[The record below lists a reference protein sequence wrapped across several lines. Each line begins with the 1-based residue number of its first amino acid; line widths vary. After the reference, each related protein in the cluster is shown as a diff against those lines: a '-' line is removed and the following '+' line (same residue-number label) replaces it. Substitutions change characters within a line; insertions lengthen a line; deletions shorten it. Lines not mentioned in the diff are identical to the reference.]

1 MRLMYINQ
9 NQLQNTQLK
18 PTVMFV
24 DLNSFFPSCE
34 QQVNYWLRHRPVGV
48 CVYTGKQGA
57 VIALS
62 KEAKKM
68 GIKPARLDEIMP
80 MYPEFVPI
88 ETNPDR
94 YREFHVK
101 IMKVLRQYCDDV
113 IPKSVD
119 EAILNFAS
127 YSLVHE
133 DLKKVAQEIKQKI
146 KKEVGDWFTC
156 SIGIA
161 PNAFLAKLGTEIQK
175 PDGLVIISSENID
188 TILEDCSLT
197 DFPGISK
204 QLAKRLIAGG
214 IHTPRQMRH
223 APVPQLRKACRS
235 IIGEFWHHRLNFKEV
250 DLNTDNYKSM
260 QAMRQI
266 SKEQRAS
273 INTLYDILRALC
285 LQLEKRLAGH
295 NLYAHFLAFSC
306 KYEDGSSYY
315 DYLQTDIAIQ
325 GAIEMQDIVLS
336 RIREKEKEYTIE
348 SIINCNITRMSI
360 WVTKFSS
367 ADYIQLAL
375 FGDSLRKDNL
385 RKVVYSVKEQF
396 GFEKIQ
402 LAGELTDTPVM
413 KDVIGFG
420 SIKDLTKQSAQS
432 KAVQQT
438 IANKET
444 Q

>member
-1 MRLMYINQ
+1 
-9 NQLQNTQLK
+9 
-18 PTVMFV
+18 MFV

>member
-1 MRLMYINQ
+1 
-9 NQLQNTQLK
+9 
-18 PTVMFV
+18 MFV

-396 GFEKIQ
+396 GFGFEKIQ